1 MSDEIPNE
9 PLPAATVVPLREG
22 PQGSEVLLVQGIK
35 RDGSPGIWVFPGG
48 KFEDRDRIGDPG
60 SEAAVIETAK
70 RAGVRETEEEAGFS
84 LEPESLGLIARWI
97 TPPVVRNRFD
107 TWFFA
112 SEVQPDVEV
121 KVDGLEM
128 RDHRWLRPSDAL
140 EARLH
145 GVIDLA
151 PPTLVTIHWLAE
163 HETVKQTLDAL
174 VRESVPKIE
183 PNICRVEGGA
193 CMLYPGDAGY
203 QTGDVEAVGGRNRMW
218 NLGGEWRYEKR
229 G

>member
-22 PQGSEVLLVQGIK
+22 PQGSEVLLVQRIK

-145 GVIDLA
+145 GAIDLA

-163 HETVKQTLDAL
+163 HATVKQTLDAL

-203 QTGDVEAVGGRNRMW
+203 QTGDVEAAGGRNRMW
-218 NLGGEWRYEKR
+218 NIGGEWRYEKR